1 MDRILERIKPFGKVK
16 IDESMKQHT
25 TYRIGGI
32 VDYYI
37 YPKNELALI
46 RLLEILKEEAIPYY
60 ILGRGSNLL
69 FHDSHFHG
77 AIINL
82 DQTLN
87 EFYFEPNGLLIAQ
100 AGCSLINLAME
111 AMRHSLSGLEFA
123 SGIPGS
129 VGGGLFM
136 NAGAYN
142 SNLSNILV
150 KVLALKDGEIVW
162 LDKED
167 LEYDYRHSL
176 FQKHRDWT
184 ILAGCFQLIPKEQE
198 EIRQLMNSRR
208 SRRMQTQP
216 LDQPCAGSVFRNP
229 KEMPAWKI
237 IDELGLRGKR
247 IGDAMISEKHSN
259 FIVNCG
265 EAKAEDVHR
274 LIECVQIRAK
284 EKFGIDLIQE
294 VEYLNWNEKEDEEK
308 DAKS

>member
-129 VGGGLFM
+129 V
-136 NAGAYN
+136 
-142 SNLSNILV
+142 LS
-150 KVLALKDGEIVW
+150 
-162 LDKED
+162 
-167 LEYDYRHSL
+167 
-176 FQKHRDWT
+176 
-184 ILAGCFQLIPKEQE
+184 LIH
-198 EIRQLMNSRR
+198 I
-208 SRRMQTQP
+208 
-216 LDQPCAGSVFRNP
+216 
-229 KEMPAWKI
+229 
-237 IDELGLRGKR
+237 
-247 IGDAMISEKHSN
+247 
-259 FIVNCG
+259 
-265 EAKAEDVHR
+265 
-274 LIECVQIRAK
+274 
-284 EKFGIDLIQE
+284 
-294 VEYLNWNEKEDEEK
+294 
-308 DAKS
+308 